1 MKEAF
6 NLFDKD
12 KSGFIDAKE
21 LKSVMNTLGEKLSD
35 EEISAMI
42 KAADLDGN
50 GTIEY
55 EEFVKMMKGHGKWDE
70 RIL

>member
-55 EEFVKMMKGHGKWDE
+55 EEFVKMMKGHGK
-70 RIL
+70 